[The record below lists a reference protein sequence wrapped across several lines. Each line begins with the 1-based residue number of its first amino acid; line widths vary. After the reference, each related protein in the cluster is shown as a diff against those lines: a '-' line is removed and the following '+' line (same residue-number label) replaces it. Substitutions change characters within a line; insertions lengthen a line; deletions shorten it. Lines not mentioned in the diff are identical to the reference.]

1 MAKRLMELM
10 TTTTEPEMIESEI
23 YATVI
28 EAVKE
33 NLVGTQVLALR
44 IAPQAIPG
52 SSIDIVMQ
60 SKDSLTV
67 QEIGEGQEIPIDVE
81 NVEYF
86 NLKPVKYGIRPLIT
100 REMQEDNKWDVI
112 QRNIVEAG
120 YQMAKKLDSLLMAQI
135 EAGSA
140 ANSTTHTVSGST
152 AITIDNITTAIYNI
166 EYDGYKADTFMV
178 SAEVA
183 KDIRNIDTFVEAD
196 KAGIAN
202 PGTGLIGTLFG
213 MKVYQTNQVTAK
225 YAYVIDS
232 RNALILAEK
241 RPITVERYDDKTR
254 DLSGVSITARW
265 KARYLRTEA
274 CSLITTS

>member
-23 YATVI
+23 YSTVV

-33 NLVGTQVLALR
+33 TLVGTQVLALR
-44 IAPQAIPG
+44 ISPQAIPG
-52 SSIDIVMQ
+52 SSIDVVLQ
-60 SKDSLTV
+60 TKDSLTV

-81 NVEYF
+81 NVETF

-100 REMQEDNKWDVI
+100 REMQEDNKWDIV

-120 YQMAKKLDSLLMAQI
+120 YQMAKKLDALLMAAI
-135 EAGSA
+135 EAGNSA
-140 ANSTTHTVSGST
+140 ASHTVSGST
-152 AITIDNITTAIYNI
+152 AITIDNITTAIYNL
-166 EYDGYKADTFMV
+166 EYDSYKADTLIV

-183 KDIRNIDTFVEAD
+183 KDVRNIDTFVEAD
-196 KAGIAN
+196 KAGISN
-202 PGTGLIGTLFG
+202 PGVGLIGTIFG
-213 MKVYQTNQVTAK
+213 MKVYQTNQATAK
-225 YAYVIDS
+225 YAYVLDS

-254 DLSGVSITARW
+254 DLSGVVVTARW
-265 KARYLRTEA
+265 KARYLRANA
-274 CSLITTS
+274 CSVITTA

>member
-23 YATVI
+23 YSTVI

-33 NLVGTQVLALR
+33 TLVGTQVLALR
-44 IAPQAIPG
+44 ISPQAIPG
-52 SSIDIVMQ
+52 SSIDITLQ
-60 SKDSLTV
+60 TKNSLTV

-81 NVEYF
+81 NVETF

-100 REMQEDNKWDVI
+100 KEMQEDNKWDVV
-112 QRNIVEAG
+112 QRNVVESG

-140 ANSTTHTVSGST
+140 ANSTTHSVTGST

-166 EYDGYKADTFMV
+166 EYDGNKADVFIV

-183 KDIRNIDTFVEAD
+183 KDVRNIDTFVEAD

-202 PGTGLIGTLFG
+202 PGTGLIGTIFG
-213 MKVYQTNQVTAK
+213 MKVYQTNMATAK

-232 RNALILAEK
+232 RNALVLAEK

-254 DLSGVSITARW
+254 DLTGVSITARW
-265 KARYLRTEA
+265 KARYLRADA